1 VRNGGCVIASSWL
14 ESSASTAKKDFSSFP
29 VLNKK
34 SGKLFLKIFH
44 FLKNQLVE
52 TFHHQRFLTL
62 P

>member
-52 TFHHQRFLTL
+52 TFHG
-62 P
+62 